1 MGVTVNQRN
10 ATRNQSTADY
20 TQKRVFLFGNS
31 FDSGLLKNTNAA
43 ELELVSGV
51 LVARAAGTYETASV
65 EFSATALT
73 AGQTIILGGLTYT
86 STGATTQAELA
97 AAFANLEEGATTGAG
112 TATGSYSGSLSGW
125 STGAVTDGKTVLF
138 TATAV
143 GNVTNLAKTG
153 TGASP
158 TITIVAGGSTASAGG
173 LIPVT
178 SSNLADTIGI
188 LTYEGVG
195 ALGTDDELQV
205 NFGIGGEIDGTELAL
220 PSGVTL
226 NTVVGNKTL
235 KDVLNAVGFVVRDNV
250 VENTNFDN

>member
-10 ATRNQSTADY
+10 VTRNQSTADY

-31 FDSGLLKNTNAA
+31 FDGGLLKNTNAA
-43 ELELVSGV
+43 DLTLESGV
-51 LVARAAGTYETASV
+51 LLARAAGTYETASV
-65 EFSATALT
+65 VFNASGLT
-73 AGQTIILGGLTYT
+73 AGQTQILGGLTFT
-86 STGATTQAELA
+86 STGVTTQAELA
-97 AAFANLEEGATTGAG
+97 AAFANLEDGATTGAG
-112 TATGSYSGSLSGW
+112 ASLGTYSGALTGW
-125 STGAVTDGKTVLF
+125 STGAVTVGTTVLF
-138 TATAV
+138 TATTV
-143 GNVTNLAKTG
+143 GNVTNLAETG
-153 TGASP
+153 TGANP

-178 SSNLADTIGI
+178 SSNLADVIGI

-195 ALGTDDELQV
+195 ELGTDDELQV
-205 NFGIGGEIDGTELAL
+205 NMCIGGEIDGTELEL

>member
-1 MGVTVNQRN
+1 MGVDINQRN
-10 ATRNQSTADY
+10 VTRNQSTADY

-43 ELELVSGV
+43 ALGLESGV
-51 LVARAAGTYETASV
+51 LLARAAGTYETASV
-65 EFSATALT
+65 VFNASGLT
-73 AGQTIILGGLTYT
+73 AGQTQILGGLTFT
-86 STGATTQAELA
+86 STGATTQAQLA
-97 AAFANLEEGATTGAG
+97 AAFANLEDGATTGAG
-112 TATGSYSGSLSGW
+112 ASLGTYSGALTGW
-125 STGAVTDGKTVLF
+125 STGSVTDTATVLF

-143 GNVTNLAKTG
+143 GNVTNLAETG
-153 TGASP
+153 TGANP
-158 TITIVAGGSTASAGG
+158 TITIVSGGATASAGG

-178 SSNLADTIGI
+178 SSNLADVIGI
-188 LTYEGVG
+188 LTYEGSG
-195 ALGTDDELQV
+195 TLGTDDELQV
-205 NFGIGGEIDGTELAL
+205 NMAIGGEIDGTELVL

>member
-10 ATRNQSTADY
+10 VTRNQSTADY

-43 ELELVSGV
+43 ALTLESGV
-51 LVARAAGTYETASV
+51 LLARAAGTYETASV
-65 EFSATALT
+65 VFNAAGLT
-73 AGQTIILGGLTYT
+73 AGQTQILGGLTFT
-86 STGATTQAELA
+86 STGVTTQAELA
-97 AAFANLEEGATTGAG
+97 AAFANLEDGATTGAG
-112 TATGSYSGSLSGW
+112 ASKGSYSGALTGW
-125 STGAVTDGKTVLF
+125 STGAVTDGTTVLF
-138 TATAV
+138 TATTV
-143 GNVTNLAKTG
+143 GNVTNLAETG
-153 TGASP
+153 TGANP

-178 SSNLADTIGI
+178 SSNLADVIGI

-195 ALGTDDELQV
+195 ELGTDDELQV
-205 NFGIGGEIDGTELAL
+205 NMCIGGEIDGTELEL

-250 VENTNFDN
+250 VENTKFDN

>member
-1 MGVTVNQRN
+1 MGVDVNQRN
-10 ATRNQSTADY
+10 VTRNQSTADY

-43 ELELVSGV
+43 ALGLESGV
-51 LVARAAGTYETASV
+51 LLARAAGTYETASV
-65 EFSATALT
+65 VFNASGLT
-73 AGQTIILGGLTYT
+73 AGQTQILGGLTFT
-86 STGATTQAELA
+86 STGATTQAQLA
-97 AAFANLEEGATTGAG
+97 AAFANLEDGATTGAG
-112 TATGSYSGSLSGW
+112 ASLGTYSGALTGW
-125 STGAVTDGKTVLF
+125 STGAVTDTATVLF

-143 GNVTNLAKTG
+143 GNVTNLAETG
-153 TGASP
+153 TGANP
-158 TITIVAGGSTASAGG
+158 TITIVSGGATASAGG

-178 SSNLADTIGI
+178 SSNLADVIGI
-188 LTYEGVG
+188 LTYEGSG
-195 ALGTDDELQV
+195 ILGTDDELQV
-205 NFGIGGEIDGTELAL
+205 NMAIGGEIDGTELVL